1 MVNTKRKIK
10 SGDLLPWFLQDH
22 DTLPQWYLEDCQKF
36 FDWLKTQQGK
46 YPELEHQARKK
57 LN

>member
-10 SGDLLPWFLQDH
+10 RGDLLPWFLQDH

>member
-1 MVNTKRKIK
+1 MVNTKKIK
-10 SGDLLPWFLQDH
+10 RGDLLPWFLQDH

>member
-1 MVNTKRKIK
+1 MANTKKIK
-10 SGDLLPWFLQDH
+10 SGDLLPWFIQDH
-22 DTLPQWYLEDCQKF
+22 DTLPQWYLDDCKKF
-36 FDWLKTQQGK
+36 FNWLKTQPGK